1 MGRILV
7 WRADLAVLK
16 GSLPGEPVWQVW
28 TGLDRSG
35 QGLDRSGQDLDRSAG
50 ISSGQLVWQ
59 DMSDL
64 CASQIIL
71 GIIYPL
77 EMLFLRLSMV
87 MCSMI

>member
-7 WRADLAVLK
+7 WRADLADLRDPYLESRF
-16 GSLPGEPVWQVW
+16 GRSGQVW
-28 TGLDRSG
+28 TGLTGSG
-35 QGLDRSGQDLDRSAG
+35 QVWTGLGRSAG

-77 EMLFLRLSMV
+77 EMLFRLV
-87 MCSMI
+87 LCVV

>member
-35 QGLDRSGQDLDRSAG
+35 QGLDRSGQVWTGLDRIWTG
-50 ISSGQLVWQ
+50 LDRFGQVCRDLVWTAG
-59 DMSDL
+59 L
-64 CASQIIL
+64 A
-71 GIIYPL
+71 GY
-77 EMLFLRLSMV
+77 E
-87 MCSMI
+87 